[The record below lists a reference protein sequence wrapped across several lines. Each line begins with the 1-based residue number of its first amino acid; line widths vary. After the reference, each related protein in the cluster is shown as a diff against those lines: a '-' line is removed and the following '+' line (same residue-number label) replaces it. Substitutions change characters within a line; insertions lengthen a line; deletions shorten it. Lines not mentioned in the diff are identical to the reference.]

1 MGNRVIRC
9 GLVMVA
15 TVIIMGLTG
24 CGTNG
29 KNNSTKSVSS
39 KPAVAYMIAH
49 TANAKQTDSSAPML
63 QDTMIDCAENYGYS
77 FIVRVD
83 GDQNWFQVKIL
94 ILIHSSR
101 MHRRND

>member
-1 MGNRVIRC
+1 MGNRIIRC

-39 KPAVAYMIAH
+39 KPVLS
-49 TANAKQTDSSAPML
+49 TLS
-63 QDTMIDCAENYGYS
+63 
-77 FIVRVD
+77 
-83 GDQNWFQVKIL
+83 
-94 ILIHSSR
+94 
-101 MHRRND
+101 